1 MRRRRWTS
9 HWCMRADTANQA
21 RSQEQPPF
29 RDQAHFS
36 EFFLSVQSLVKQNNL
51 RQQSRRRLS
60 DCWQMVCKPGSVGL
74 LAQSGR
80 SFLFEHGRPCSLAA
94 YPRCLDRGGRL
105 SPHIWPCSSRG
116 LPCRSRYHE
125 RGGLLLH
132 RFTLAVPKDGG
143 LFSVAL
149 SVTGDSRHLCPGV
162 TWQPVH
168 WSPDFPRISIIAIL
182 SAIVR
187 PFASSKYNRNDDDR
201 GSEGLLVRKA

>member
-1 MRRRRWTS
+1 
-9 HWCMRADTANQA
+9 MRADTANQA

-80 SFLFEHGRPCSLAA
+80 SFLYEHGRPCSLAA

-105 SPHIWPCSSRG
+105 SPHIWPCSSWG
-116 LPCRSRYHE
+116 LPCRTCCHE
-125 RGGLLLH
+125 RGGLLPHL
-132 RFTLAVPKDGG
+132 FTLATVRWRSLFCGTFRRELLSLFAPRYYLAACPLEPGLSSNRYRKD
-143 LFSVAL
+143 
-149 SVTGDSRHLCPGV
+149 TKC
-162 TWQPVH
+162 
-168 WSPDFPRISIIAIL
+168 
-182 SAIVR
+182 AIVR
-187 PFASSKYNRNDDDR
+187 PLAPQI
-201 GSEGLLVRKA
+201 